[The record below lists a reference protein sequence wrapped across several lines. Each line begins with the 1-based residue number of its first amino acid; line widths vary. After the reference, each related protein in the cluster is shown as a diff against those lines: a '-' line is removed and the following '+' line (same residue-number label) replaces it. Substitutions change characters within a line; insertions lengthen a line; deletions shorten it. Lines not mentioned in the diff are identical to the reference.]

1 MKRNSL
7 SMEDKKRISAG
18 ALLDIVAA
26 ALPGPLG
33 ITIPFI
39 GSVLLAIDDKSKGG
53 KEMERIKQEIDRLK
67 QNQQEEVKEML
78 LRLEEQAGK
87 IREQEQQSKNNT
99 VVYSVDAVKIL
110 FRGMLDPDWIM
121 EMQEL
126 ISAFISEGVEFE
138 EGSLSSDSLN
148 CPVDDAYT
156 SQEGVIL
163 NFSVPV
169 SREDLNLV
177 LERVDML
184 VRSIDVGNQVKSVIL
199 Y

>member
-7 SMEDKKRISAG
+7 SMESKKRISAG

-33 ITIPFI
+33 VTIPFI
-39 GSVLLAIDDKSKGG
+39 GNVLLAINDKSRDRQ
-53 KEMERIKQEIDRLK
+53 EMDCIKKKIDKL
-67 QNQQEEVKEML
+67 QQSQQEEIKEAL
-78 LRLEEQAGK
+78 LRLDVWEAVIQ
-87 IREQEQQSKNNT
+87 EQEQRGKKNEMI
-99 VVYSVDAVKIL
+99 YSVDAVEIL

-126 ISAFISEGVEFE
+126 ISDFISEGVEFE
-138 EGSLSSDSLN
+138 DGSLNSNSLN

-163 NFSVPV
+163 NFSVPI

-184 VRSIDVGNQVKSVIL
+184 VQSIDIGNQVKSVIL

>member
-7 SMEDKKRISAG
+7 SMESKKRISAG

-26 ALPGPLG
+26 ALPEPLG
-33 ITIPFI
+33 VTIPFI
-39 GSVLLAIDDKSKGG
+39 GNVLLAINDKSRDRQ
-53 KEMERIKQEIDRLK
+53 EMDCIKKKIDKL
-67 QNQQEEVKEML
+67 QQSQQEEIKEAL
-78 LRLEEQAGK
+78 LRLDVWEAVIQ
-87 IREQEQQSKNNT
+87 EQEQRGKKNEMI
-99 VVYSVDAVKIL
+99 YSVDAVEIL

-126 ISAFISEGVEFE
+126 ISDFISEGVEFE
-138 EGSLSSDSLN
+138 DGSLNSNSLN

-163 NFSVPV
+163 NFSVPI

-184 VRSIDVGNQVKSVIL
+184 VQSIDIGNQVKSVIL